1 MGVAHRSRRRAA
13 FVAAAVIATVVP
25 VAGASAATLH
35 LKAPKEI
42 DRAEKFRVV
51 AKGAAKPGKSYR
63 VSVLYHD
70 DDQGRCAPTVAKEVT
85 RNQHFAVLYLR
96 KVLTDQEG
104 RFKIRSRKI
113 VGGEKKTS
121 GKFCGYLTNEDG
133 DNKDTV
139 VRRIEFT

>member
-1 MGVAHRSRRRAA
+1 MEVDRPSRRRAA
-13 FVAAAVIATVVP
+13 LVAVAVIATVVP

-51 AKGAAKPGKSYR
+51 AQGKAKPRKDYR

-85 RNQHFAVLYLR
+85 RNEHFAVFYLR
-96 KVLTDQEG
+96 KVVTDATG
-104 RFKIRSRKI
+104 RFKLRSRRI
-113 VGGEKKTS
+113 VGGERKTS
-121 GKFCGYLTNEDG
+121 GKFCGYLTNDDG
-133 DNKDTV
+133 KNRDTV